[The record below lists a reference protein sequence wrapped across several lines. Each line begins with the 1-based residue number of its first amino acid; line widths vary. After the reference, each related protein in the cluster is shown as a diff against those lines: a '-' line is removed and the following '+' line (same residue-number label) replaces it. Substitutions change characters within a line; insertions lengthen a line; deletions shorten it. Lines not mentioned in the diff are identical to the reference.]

1 VPRGKQPYT
10 YPRDVRRGP
19 LITITDENAGSDGD
33 IVTAMIQEHGLGPVV
48 GTRSWGGVIGIEPG
62 TKLVDGS
69 TVTQPRHA
77 IWIVNRRW
85 SVENHGVDPD
95 VEVPVPPQAWAQGLD
110 PQLDTAV
117 ELALAAIAQTP
128 AATAPTTH
136 DRPPTSIPPL
146 PPR

>member
-1 VPRGKQPYT
+1 
-10 YPRDVRRGP
+10 
-19 LITITDENAGSDGD
+19 
-33 IVTAMIQEHGLGPVV
+33 
-48 GTRSWGGVIGIEPG
+48 
-62 TKLVDGS
+62 
-69 TVTQPRHA
+69 
-77 IWIVNRRW
+77 
-85 SVENHGVDPD
+85 
-95 VEVPVPPQAWAQGLD
+95 LD